1 MRFKVRCLR
10 RRGQR
15 IEGHLIANIPAIA
28 GELRTHYVDYNGIR
42 YFVAYLADPNKPAV
56 GALLELFEP
65 VLFNLAPNNMALR
78 GFEAGG
84 FVQEWILEVIS

>member
-15 IEGHLIANIPAIA
+15 IEGDLIANIPAIA
-28 GELRTHYVDYNGIR
+28 GEVRTHFVEHNGIR
-42 YFVAYLADPNKPAV
+42 YFIAYVSDPSKPAV

-65 VLFNLAPNNMALR
+65 VLFNLALNNMALP

-84 FVQEWILEVIS
+84 FVQEWILEVII